1 MSKKKGVYFLIVLAG
16 MFLVSI
22 ALLFLLSLWIWKADG
37 GMGILSGGIIAV
49 YIIVNLAGGFLV
61 GKSMGRQKFFWG
73 MLVGAVYF
81 TVLLLAGICLA
92 DTKLAGNT
100 QLWNGAMLCIV
111 AGTAGGMF
119 APGSRKNTP

>member
-1 MSKKKGVYFLIVLAG
+1 MSKKKGIYFLIVLAG
-16 MFLVSI
+16 MFLASL
-22 ALLFLLSLWIWKADG
+22 ALLFLISLWIWKTDG
-37 GMGILSGGIIAV
+37 GMGVLSGGVIAV

-61 GKSMGRQKFFWG
+61 GKSMGKQKFFWG
-73 MLVGAVYF
+73 MLVGGIYF
-81 TVLLLAGICLA
+81 TVLLLVGICLV

-119 APGSRKNTP
+119 APGKKSSV